1 MQKSLIDTKKKKRTH
16 APGSQRSHQ
25 KPFLPV
31 ERPLGKLPRGKRRLR
46 RRRRIL
52 PSSRWV
58 LFAFRKLRS
67 HFVFFLLL
75 LLLRRTHI
83 FLFFKRFKRT
93 QKTTTIQKRSNS
105 SFSQLQ
111 LCYTLLLCDDGGGK
125 TSARSARDHV
135 KHREREKKEEFVLVY
150 FFFRAKVKKRRCL
163 DTNFS
168 LSKRTLENV
177 FVYVSINLS
186 HTQINSINTHII
198 LNHNARNCSFI
209 IIFNLPH
216 DE

>member
-52 PSSRWV
+52 LSSRWV

-67 HFVFFLLL
+67 HFVFLLL

-93 QKTTTIQKRSNS
+93 TQKTTTIRKRSSS
-105 SFSQLQ
+105 SFSQKYIL
-111 LCYTLLLCDDGGGK
+111 LLLCDDGGGK
-125 TSARSARDHV
+125 TSARSAPRDHA
-135 KHREREKKEEFVLVY
+135 KHREREREEFVFGV
-150 FFFRAKVKKRRCL
+150 FFFSRKSEKKTLFRYEI
-163 DTNFS
+163 F
-168 LSKRTLENV
+168 LSKRTRTFL
-177 FVYVSINLS
+177 FTSAL
-186 HTQINSINTHII
+186 
-198 LNHNARNCSFI
+198 
-209 IIFNLPH
+209 IFHALT
-216 DE
+216 DIY

>member
-1 MQKSLIDTKKKKRTH
+1 VQKSLIDTKKKKRTH

-52 PSSRWV
+52 LSSRWV
-58 LFAFRKLRS
+58 LLAFRKLRS
-67 HFVFFLLL
+67 HFVFLLLL

-93 QKTTTIQKRSNS
+93 TQKTTTIRKRSKS
-105 SFSQLQ
+105 SFSQK
-111 LCYTLLLCDDGGGK
+111 YALLLCDDGGGK

-135 KHREREKKEEFVLVY
+135 ISLTKGNTERDVVY
-150 FFFRAKVKKRRCL
+150 FFFAQKFFRYENPSIG
-163 DTNFS
+163 T
-168 LSKRTLENV
+168 NV

-186 HTQINSINTHII
+186 RTY
-198 LNHNARNCSFI
+198 R
-209 IIFNLPH
+209 
-216 DE
+216 

>member
-52 PSSRWV
+52 LSSRWV

-67 HFVFFLLL
+67 HFVFLLLL

-93 QKTTTIQKRSNS
+93 TQKTTTIRKRSSS
-105 SFSQLQ
+105 SFSQKYIL
-111 LCYTLLLCDDGGGK
+111 LLLCDDGGGK
-125 TSARSARDHV
+125 TSARSAPRDHA
-135 KHREREKKEEFVLVY
+135 KHTQRERERGSLFLVY

-163 DTNFS
+163 DTKFS
-168 LSKRTLENV
+168 SRRERTFL
-177 FVYVSINLS
+177 FTSAL
-186 HTQINSINTHII
+186 
-198 LNHNARNCSFI
+198 
-209 IIFNLPH
+209 IFSRTYR
-216 DE
+216 